1 MKLIIE
7 TFWILFFHLLGLGI
21 SFLIGGVIPGSV
33 LGMVF
38 LFAALSL
45 GYIKEGSVGTVS
57 KVLLDNMVLFFLPAT
72 VGLITTFALVA
83 RNLIPITV
91 AVIVSTV
98 LVIAMVA
105 MVAQRMER
113 SSLVRQFQR
122 RLTSLVRKNRTKTHA

>member
-7 TFWILFFHLLGLGI
+7 TFWILFFYLLGLGI